1 MSLPYERE
9 EKKISNDELITT
21 GREILRKEAASLEAA
36 AGRLGDEI
44 ARAAHLV
51 SRCRGRVVV
60 SGLGKSGHVGRK
72 SAATFASLGVP
83 AFFLHATE
91 GAHGDL
97 GMVCREDVGYFLSNS
112 GETHELIDIIPY
124 FKRIGAPIIA
134 VTGNPQSSLAR
145 EADVVL
151 NSHVDAEADPL
162 GLAPTSS
169 TTLQMAIGDAVA
181 GMATLLLGLQK
192 EDFALFHPGG
202 SLGKRLLLRVRDLMG
217 SGDKLPVTNVRAR
230 VRDAIFDI
238 TSKGY
243 GATAIVGRRRQTRRR
258 LHRRRPAPL
267 HREERRRGARA
278 PGLAGDDDAPA
289 RHRPRPPRG
298 RSRAHRRAVGGLGA
312 NRRRRRE
319 QARRHGPHPRDTQSG
334 GGVAVSAARPLRGRD
349 RYILRAL
356 A

>member
-1 MSLPYERE
+1 MDLPYERE
-9 EKKISNDELITT
+9 EKSISTEKLLST
-21 GREILRKEAASLEAA
+21 GRGILREEAAALEAA
-36 AGRLGDEI
+36 AGNIGEEM
-44 ARAAHLV
+44 ARAAHLL

-72 SAATFASLGVP
+72 TAATFASLGVP

-112 GETHELIDIIPY
+112 GETQELIALVPY
-124 FKRIGAPIIA
+124 FKRLGAPIIA
-134 VTGNPQSSLAR
+134 VTGNPSSALAQ

-151 NSHVDAEADPL
+151 NCHVAEEADPL
-162 GLAPTSS
+162 HLAPTSS

-202 SLGKRLLLRVRDLMG
+202 SLGKKLLLRVSDLMG
-217 SGDKLPVTNVRAR
+217 TGDKLPLTNVNAK

-243 GATAIVGRRRQTRRR
+243 GATAIVDDEGM
-258 LHRRRPAPL
+258 
-267 HREERRRGARA
+267 
-278 PGLAGDDDAPA
+278 LAGVFTDGDLRRFIEKKGLSGLELPVSQAMTVNPRVIAPDRLA
-289 RHRPRPPRG
+289 AEAVRIVEQWEVSAIIVVSDGRP
-298 RSRAHRRAVGGLGA
+298 VGMVHIHEILKA
-312 NRRRRRE
+312 
-319 QARRHGPHPRDTQSG
+319 
-334 GGVAVSAARPLRGRD
+334 GVA
-349 RYILRAL
+349 
-356 A
+356 